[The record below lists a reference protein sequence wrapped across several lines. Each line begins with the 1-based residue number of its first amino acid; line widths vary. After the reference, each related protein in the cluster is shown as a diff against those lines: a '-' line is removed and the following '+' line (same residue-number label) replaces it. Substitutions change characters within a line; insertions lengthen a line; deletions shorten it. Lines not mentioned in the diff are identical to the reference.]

1 MYLDHDDKLNGYNRD
16 DIIAYCADQSP
27 PMVNPSELSY
37 VPPQKGEK
45 LQLLD
50 TNESDIDLEDSDF
63 VPQIMDSDYDLDG
76 EDDDLYDDY
85 VDDLDNLK
93 GKQVAEPL
101 EDSEEDEIQLPDS
114 DEEEMRFNFKKFRE
128 EDMHNLKF
136 YVGQVFS
143 SIDMLRKAI
152 NEYSCKNRVDI
163 KKQPMRV

>member
-1 MYLDHDDKLNGYNRD
+1 MMEMTKYN
-16 DIIAYCADQSP
+16 
-27 PMVNPSELSY
+27 
-37 VPPQKGEK
+37 
-45 LQLLD
+45 
-50 TNESDIDLEDSDF
+50 
-63 VPQIMDSDYDLDG
+63 
-76 EDDDLYDDY
+76 DY

-128 EDMHNLKF
+128 EDLCNPKF

-163 KKQPMRV
+163 KKTNQ